1 MHINPLSSENFVE
14 TSKTKLTTVRIP
26 RALYKVIQED
36 AESDGVGFNT
46 VLTRI
51 LRKYVE
57 WDRVAEKLGMLSV
70 TREAMKSLMGA
81 ISESQIDTIA
91 KKDAPPVTKEMAEFW
106 FMSSSIESQIQLLER
121 FCKYGGLGDYNIN
134 KVENE
139 TKLHLRHGLGRSF
152 SRMLAGIFGTIF
164 QSVNPQVEA
173 EENSIT
179 IVLRNRVKRKK

>member
-1 MHINPLSSENFVE
+1 MSSQINADFIDTVNDNESQISLVVFPKEDYHAQRIELAR
-14 TSKTKLTTVRIP
+14 KLR
-26 RALYKVIQED
+26 
-36 AESDGVGFNT
+36 
-46 VLTRI
+46 
-51 LRKYVE
+51 
-57 WDRVAEKLGMLSV
+57 
-70 TREAMKSLMGA
+70 AMKSIMGA

-91 KKDAPPVTKEMAEFW
+91 KNDAPPVTKEMAEFW

-134 KVENE
+134 KAENE

-152 SRMLAGIFGTIF
+152 SRMLAGVFGTLF
-164 QSVNPQVEA
+164 QSVNSQVEA